1 MEKYLSVGKYN
12 KWLDRIYNDCPIH
25 KDIACTAYTLGY
37 CKRDNYI
44 VIWNNKNATLRIVNL
59 KTGKTGW
66 SKLNKKD
73 RFNSKIALAIAWA
86 RYCKYDIPKQYDFI
100 TIDSFTTM
108 KSGTS
113 ILDTYFNDEYIFVG
127 MNPVFHNQVVVMP
140 SKTETQTFMSSKT
153 GTQTFMSLEWQADRF
168 VLGG

>member
-1 MEKYLSVGKYN
+1 MEKYLSVKKYN
-12 KWLDRIYNDCPIH
+12 KWLDRIYYDCPIP
-25 KDIACTAYTLGY
+25 KDTAYTAYTLGY
-37 CKRDNYI
+37 CKVTNYI
-44 VIWNNKNATLRIVNL
+44 VMWNNKNATLRIVNL

-73 RFNSKIALAIAWA
+73 KFNSKIALAIAWA
-86 RYCKYDIPKQYDFI
+86 RYCKYNIPKVHDFI

-113 ILDTYFNDEYIFVG
+113 IFDTYFNDEYIFVG
-127 MNPVFHNQVVVMP
+127 INPVFHNQVVVMP
-140 SKTETQTFMSSKT
+140 SKI